1 MSSTYDELI
10 ASLKNQ
16 CRNKRVKY
24 KKIIRTLNRYEYDEI
39 IHMIEIINDESI
51 GDIIEDIIAEREE
64 IANNIANMYHNLSI
78 MNHYLEIFNKEPQ
91 TSLTKAR
98 KLFKKKIFIN
108 IYDFHYQQYNR
119 RTIKIGLRKD
129 LQKNP
134 EKMFPLQL
142 AKEKG
147 FQHLLISTGM

>member
-64 IANNIANMYHNLSI
+64 IANIIANIYHNLSL
-78 MNHYLEIFNKEPQ
+78 MNHYLEIFNEEPQ

-98 KLFKKKIFIN
+98 KLFKTKIFIN
-108 IYDFHYQQYNR
+108 IYDFNYGMYGE
-119 RTIKIGLRKD
+119 RTTKKLLRECFK
-129 LQKNP
+129 KYP
-134 EKMFPLQL
+134 ETMFPLKL
-142 AKEKG
+142 AKEYG
-147 FQHLLISTGM
+147 FQHLLISTGI

>member
-24 KKIIRTLNRYEYDEI
+24 KEIIRTLNRYEYDEI

-64 IANNIANMYHNLSI
+64 IANIIANMYHNLSL
-78 MNHYLEIFNKEPQ
+78 MNHYLVIFNEKPQ

-98 KLFKKKIFIN
+98 KIFKTKIFIN
-108 IYDFHYQQYNR
+108 IYDFRYQQYNR
-119 RTIKIGLRKD
+119 RTIKEGLRKD
-129 LQKNP
+129 LRKNP
-134 EKMFPLQL
+134 ERMFPLQL
-142 AKEKG
+142 AKKYG
-147 FQHLLISTGM
+147 FQHLLISTGI